1 VTVPHDRPARVAEA
15 HLVVLHAL
23 CDAID
28 LQLMGDLDS

>member
-1 VTVPHDRPARVAEA
+1 VAEA

-28 LQLMGDLDS
+28 LQLMGELDS